1 MPGISHLKAFLE
13 AVTCGSFA
21 EASANLSLSES
32 AVSARIK
39 TLESALGQRLFHR
52 SKHGVIL
59 NETGKA
65 FMPFAETAVGAW
77 QQGKETVDAASQ
89 GNVRVAI
96 GIQQDIWEVFAAEWF
111 AAIKQIQPDI
121 HLSVICDYTDI
132 LCQRLV
138 QDLLDVAIV
147 FRPKRTRGIVLE
159 PLTQVSL
166 VLVSNNEVEW
176 SGALP
181 DDYCYVNWGQEFA
194 DWHGEVFGNPQSI
207 SLSVSVSGMAL
218 SALKKNGGAA
228 YLMKKSVAQL
238 VDTGDLFVI
247 DQAPKFDID
256 VWIARSESSPRAEI
270 VEPLMGIN
278 LLRNL
283 MSSGS

>member
-1 MPGISHLKAFLE
+1 M
-13 AVTCGSFA
+13 
-21 EASANLSLSES
+21 
-32 AVSARIK
+32 
-39 TLESALGQRLFHR
+39 
-52 SKHGVIL
+52 
-59 NETGKA
+59 
-65 FMPFAETAVGAW
+65 
-77 QQGKETVDAASQ
+77 
-89 GNVRVAI
+89 
-96 GIQQDIWEVFAAEWF
+96 
-111 AAIKQIQPDI
+111 
-121 HLSVICDYTDI
+121 
-132 LCQRLV
+132 
-138 QDLLDVAIV
+138 
-147 FRPKRTRGIVLE
+147 LE

-278 LLRNL
+278 LLRSL